1 MVAVLSKSK
10 RIIILS
16 VIFLLS
22 FFILAQVGLAGDY
35 GLDTTAKVGYGGDAE
50 LAKIN
55 KPIPELIGKIVGA
68 GLAFIGVLFFILII
82 YGGFTWMLASGN
94 EQQIAKAKDLIF
106 AAVIGLVIILAAYA
120 ITVYLG
126 SILGQAPATP

>member
-1 MVAVLSKSK
+1 MIVILSKSK

-22 FFILAQVGLAGDY
+22 FLILAQVSLAGDY
-35 GLDTTAKVGYGGDAE
+35 GLNETAEVGYGGKTE
-50 LAKIN
+50 LGKIN

-82 YGGFTWMLASGN
+82 YGGFTWMMARGN
-94 EQQIAKAKDLIF
+94 EQQITKAKDLIY

-120 ITVYLG
+120 ITAYVG
-126 SILGQAPATP
+126 GIFK